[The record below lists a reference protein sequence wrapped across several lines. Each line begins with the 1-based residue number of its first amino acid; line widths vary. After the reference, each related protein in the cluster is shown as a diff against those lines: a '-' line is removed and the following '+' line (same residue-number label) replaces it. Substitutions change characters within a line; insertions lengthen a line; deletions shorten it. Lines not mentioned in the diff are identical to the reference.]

1 MKSFDFIGNQLNYV
15 VALFAADY
23 SLGSIA
29 DDDVNKEEFLDKN
42 GNVFILPCR
51 LKIHLMI

>member
-15 VALFAADY
+15 VTLFAAAY
-23 SLGSIA
+23 SLASIA
-29 DDDVNKEEFLDKN
+29 DDDLNKEEFLDKN
-42 GNVFILPCR
+42 GNVFNMPCR

>member
-1 MKSFDFIGNQLNYV
+1 M

-29 DDDVNKEEFLDKN
+29 DDDVNKKEFSDKN
-42 GNVFILPCR
+42 GNVFNMPCR

>member
-1 MKSFDFIGNQLNYV
+1 M

-42 GNVFILPCR
+42 GNVFNMPCR